1 MWEKQSDIILQLG
14 TRTFFTSVIPQ
25 MSIFN
30 AHLRVASNLS
40 LKFIILTKRK
50 CLIVLKSLSLEVST
64 TCLFKEVSTSYLSL
78 ARPNSNSDWAWAF
91 SLLCL
96 PEEPAT
102 TLLLPSRVPGAIWS
116 LDPCLLITCFHVWIF
131 RRTLKTQYAPEL
143 ICCRYFAQWNGVR
156 FPYYTRR
163 LWDPLKYREN
173 SLVAPFKRQALQHFQ
188 WLPWPQAEE
197 S

>member
-14 TRTFFTSVIPQ
+14 TFTFFTSVIPQ

-64 TCLFKEVSTSYLSL
+64 TYLFKEVSTSYLSL
-78 ARPNSNSDWAWAF
+78 AWPNLNSDWAWAF
-91 SLLCL
+91 SLLGL

-102 TLLLPSRVPGAIWS
+102 TLLLPSCVPGAIWS
-116 LDPCLLITCFHVWIF
+116 LDPCLLITCFHIWIF
-131 RRTLKTQYAPEL
+131 KRTLETQYA
-143 ICCRYFAQWNGVR
+143 
-156 FPYYTRR
+156 
-163 LWDPLKYREN
+163 LKLCSVKWSKVSLLYEETLRSSEISREQ
-173 SLVAPFKRQALQHFQ
+173 SGSPFKRQALQHFQ
-188 WLPWPQAEE
+188 WLPWP
-197 S
+197 

>member
-14 TRTFFTSVIPQ
+14 TFTFFTSVIPQ

-64 TCLFKEVSTSYLSL
+64 TYLFKEVSTSCLSL
-78 ARPNSNSDWAWAF
+78 AWPNLNSDWAWAF
-91 SLLCL
+91 SLLGL

-102 TLLLPSRVPGAIWS
+102 TIAASFLCSRSYLISWS
-116 LDPCLLITCFHVWIF
+116 LSVDYVLPHLNFQKNTEN
-131 RRTLKTQYAPEL
+131 T
-143 ICCRYFAQWNGVR
+143 ICTGAYM
-156 FPYYTRR
+156 
-163 LWDPLKYREN
+163 L
-173 SLVAPFKRQALQHFQ
+173 
-188 WLPWPQAEE
+188 
-197 S
+197 